1 MDSRLPDYYN
11 QEWVYMREAAGGL
24 ASTIDKTGLSRLR
37 RYLSGRRPEQYL
49 ARWPVRM
56 GRGGAA

>member
-1 MDSRLPDYYN
+1 
-11 QEWVYMREAAGGL
+11 MREAAGGL
-24 ASTIDKTGLSRLR
+24 ASTIDKTGLSRPR
-37 RYLSGRRPEQYL
+37 RYLSSRLPKQYL